1 MYEPLAYI
9 AYKQTDSLEDAW
21 ERYLIIARFCPTCN
35 KKDFENWYSVEK
47 LRMEKGDNG
56 DNNE

>member
-9 AYKQTDSLEDAW
+9 ACKQTDSLEDAW
-21 ERYLIIARFCPTCN
+21 ERYLIIARFCPACN
-35 KKDFENWYSVEK
+35 KKDFENWYSVKK
-47 LRMEKGDNG
+47 LRG